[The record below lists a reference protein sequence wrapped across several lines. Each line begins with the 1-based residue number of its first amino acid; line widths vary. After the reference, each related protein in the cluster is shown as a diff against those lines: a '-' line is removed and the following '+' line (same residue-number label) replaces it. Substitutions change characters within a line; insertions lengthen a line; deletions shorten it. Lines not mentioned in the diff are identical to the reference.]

1 MNRTGKHI
9 DLIIIHIEAKLSV
22 KIRLTSI
29 IYQINHALSRSFAT
43 TCTYTCTCSG
53 QTIGAFRT
61 DESLFNFFE
70 ILLLADHPT
79 SQKI

>member
-43 TCTYTCTCSG
+43 LHVPTRVPVRVKLSG
-53 QTIGAFRT
+53 PFGLMNHYFIF
-61 DESLFNFFE
+61 
-70 ILLLADHPT
+70 
-79 SQKI
+79 

>member
-43 TCTYTCTCSG
+43 LHVPTRVPVRVKLLSG
-53 QTIGAFRT
+53 PSGLMNHYFIF
-61 DESLFNFFE
+61 
-70 ILLLADHPT
+70 
-79 SQKI
+79 